1 MPRFLAID
9 ADAHGLFVAAATLR
23 GGGAITIEHALAL
36 GDETAPLSPAN
47 AADLGARLKDL
58 LRQAGVRPAP
68 VLLCIGRDRVIP
80 KAVRHPPTA
89 PAEEPAVVRF
99 QAVRELTENADDV
112 LMDYVPVGEPTAGE
126 RQALAVFV
134 RKQVVQA
141 ARQMCEAAGLKL
153 AAVTPRP
160 FAALAA
166 ARHAFATGAAPAPDA
181 PTSPV
186 AVVTLWDRG
195 GEFTVARGPDLTF
208 SRPIPAHA
216 VAGEQPLVAELKRN
230 LAVYAGQNPAAPV
243 EAVYLAEPDEPG
255 VGWAG
260 RVRAALSVPVY
271 AFDPLAGSAAAEAT
285 PAPLRG
291 RFAGPVGLLA
301 ARSASATLP
310 VNFVQPRQPRA
321 EPGKARTRVL
331 LGALAGVAVFALVAL
346 LAFLEIDKAGRK
358 VRDLTAVRDDLDTQL
373 KVLDLDA
380 KRLAAADEFTAREV
394 NPLDELYDLADRNPD
409 VAKVTVTE
417 FDLTALPPPKKDTR
431 PTSSQPQ
438 PVNPKAPK
446 PPPPPVATVRV
457 ALRAGDP
464 VQAQRLAD
472 GFKNDKYYSGVNQT
486 TGGQGGAETKGQP
499 TVIVAQVLHRTPGE
513 YTRQLHVQRPR
524 AEDRGTD
531 TDAEFDQ

>member
-1 MPRFLAID
+1 LSRFLSID

-23 GGGAITIEHALAL
+23 GGGAITLEHVLTL

-47 AADLGARLKDL
+47 ATDLGARLKEL

-99 QAVRELTENADDV
+99 QALRELTENPDDV
-112 LMDYVPVGEPTAGE
+112 LMDYIPVGEPTAGE

-141 ARQMCEAAGLKL
+141 ARDLCETAGLRL

-166 ARHAFATGAAPAPDA
+166 ARYAFATGAAPAPDA
-181 PTSPV
+181 PSAAI

-195 GEFTVARGPDLTF
+195 GEFTVSRGPDLTF

-216 VAGEQPLVAELKRN
+216 AASEQSLVAELKRN

-255 VGWAG
+255 AGWAG

-271 AFDPLAGSAAAEAT
+271 AFDPLAGSPMAVTT
-285 PAPLRG
+285 PAPLHG

-310 VNFVQPRQPRA
+310 INFAQARQPRA

-331 LGALAGVAVFALVAL
+331 LGALAGVVVFALVAV
-346 LAFLEIDKAGRK
+346 LAFLEIDKSARK
-358 VRDLTAVRDDLDTQL
+358 VRTLTAERDGLDAQLKDLDL
-373 KVLDLDA
+373 GA
-380 KRLAAADEFTAREV
+380 KRLAAADEFAAREV

-417 FDLTALPPPKKDTR
+417 FDLNALPPPKKDNR
-431 PTSSQPQ
+431 PTSSQTQ
-438 PVNPKAPK
+438 PVSPKAPAA
-446 PPPPPVATVRV
+446 PVAALKVS
-457 ALRAGDP
+457 LRAGDP
-464 VQAQRLAD
+464 TQAQRLVD
-472 GFKNDKYYSGVNQT
+472 GFKNDKYYVGVYPT
-486 TGGQGGAETKGQP
+486 IGGQGGAETKGQP
-499 TVIVAQVLHRTPGE
+499 FTIAPQVLHRAPNE
-513 YTRQLHVQRPR
+513 YTRHLHVQPPP
-524 AEDRGTD
+524 AEDRRGD
-531 TDAEFDQ
+531 PDAEFDQ